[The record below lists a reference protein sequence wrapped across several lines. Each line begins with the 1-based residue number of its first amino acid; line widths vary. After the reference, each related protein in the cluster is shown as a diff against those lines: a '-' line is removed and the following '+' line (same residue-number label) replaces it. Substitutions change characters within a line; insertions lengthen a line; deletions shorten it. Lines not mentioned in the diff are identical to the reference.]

1 MEALELGK
9 KVAVPIQK
17 VKNYF
22 GISVYKVRLI
32 DIIILNLFSFLF
44 SALSITR
51 ELKMTV
57 FKDLVK
63 HLFLCSSEPSPA
75 LSIQRTQ
82 HLGLL
87 KAFNS
92 KHLM

>member
-57 FKDLVK
+57 F
-63 HLFLCSSEPSPA
+63 
-75 LSIQRTQ
+75 
-82 HLGLL
+82 
-87 KAFNS
+87 
-92 KHLM
+92 